1 MKNKIPLKLGDFAL
15 FAVIIALAC
24 GVWFRLAL
32 MQTGQTYG
40 EIGVEGTLYR
50 EIKLGGT
57 EQETITLEGRAGE
70 VTIEI
75 DGDRMRFVSSQCP
88 DHTCERT
95 GWISRVGQSAVC
107 LPNRVMIKITG
118 INQDGVDAV
127 AQ

>member
-1 MKNKIPLKLGDFAL
+1 MKNKIPLKAGDFVI
-15 FAVIIALAC
+15 FAAIIALAC
-24 GVWFRLAL
+24 GIWIRLAL
-32 MQTGQTYG
+32 MQTEQTYG
-40 EIGVEGTLYR
+40 EILVNGELYR
-50 EIKLGGT
+50 QVKLGRT
-57 EQETITLEGRAGE
+57 GE

-75 DGDRMRFVSSQCP
+75 DGERMRFVSSQCP

-118 INQDGVDAV
+118 NSTDGVDAV